1 MISGFFVL
9 LGTLTGESAL
19 AANCHPAESLP
30 TVQPV
35 NWVNTITVPSNG
47 AVGDVLATAD
57 WTFNGHTGYVYCDN
71 AQSAALTSYWGIP
84 AYGRSLTAVSGMSP
98 YTLELDHAGSGIGV
112 RIYLN
117 GRQLTDYQS
126 GLAGSVA
133 SLFGGSSV
141 FYGPG
146 YVTVPKTTYHFE
158 LVRTAV
164 SPVNPLTVIPTQS
177 IGGNAYVSVN
187 TGGFLGEVGFAA
199 YNLRPINVVWQTSTC
214 TIIAG
219 DVNKSVT
226 LQRVKSSDF
235 NNSPGTG
242 DVPFTL
248 TAANCQNATSATF
261 TFSGT
266 PDSTNPVLFKS
277 TGDAAGVG
285 VRIYP
290 ASDSGQTIGANG
302 TNNVQTVAVSGG
314 QAVLSLGAQY
324 YKTGTTVGAG
334 QVTTRATVT
343 MSYN

>member
-1 MISGFFVL
+1 MKFVLSCSACGGVFPFKYDNNSWINQNLAFGAGSRALYIKVIKIGPVVEGGNISGTIAKVAQADFGDL
-9 LGTLTGESAL
+9 ILWN
-19 AANCHPAESLP
+19 ANSPIII
-30 TVQPV
+30 QP
-35 NWVNTITVPSNG
+35 
-47 AVGDVLATAD
+47 D
-57 WTFNGHTGYVYCDN
+57 
-71 AQSAALTSYWGIP
+71 IP
-84 AYGRSLTAVSGMSP
+84 
-98 YTLELDHAGSGIGV
+98 
-112 RIYLN
+112 
-117 GRQLTDYQS
+117 
-126 GLAGSVA
+126 
-133 SLFGGSSV
+133 
-141 FYGPG
+141 
-146 YVTVPKTTYHFE
+146 
-158 LVRTAV
+158 
-164 SPVNPLTVIPTQS
+164 
-177 IGGNAYVSVN
+177 
-187 TGGFLGEVGFAA
+187 
-199 YNLRPINVVWQTSTC
+199 TC

-290 ASDSGQTIGANG
+290 ASDSSQTIGANG
-302 TNNVQTVAVSGG
+302 TNNAQTVTVSGG

-324 YKTGTTVGAG
+324 YKTGATVGAG